1 MDHRET
7 GSDLIKLKPLSLILF
22 NAGNTKIK
30 PSRFNSE
37 QENNGYCNG
46 RSWDLLQIFMETWS
60 HLNYCWCV
68 SLLCWSHKQLA

>member
-7 GSDLIKLKPLSLILF
+7 GRDLIKLKPLSLILF

-30 PSRFNSE
+30 LSRFNSE

-60 HLNYCWCV
+60 HLNY
-68 SLLCWSHKQLA
+68 

>member
-7 GSDLIKLKPLSLILF
+7 GSDQIKLKPLSLILF

-46 RSWDLLQIFMETWS
+46 RS
-60 HLNYCWCV
+60 
-68 SLLCWSHKQLA
+68 